1 MALIDGF
8 SHLVVQV
15 TDLDRSE
22 KFYQEVFG
30 LDPVGRNLVNEE
42 GPNSL
47 LTMNTGQM
55 VLLVQVPKVEPF
67 RPNSGSIHHAWLLT
81 DDQFAR
87 AQQRLKAMG
96 FSIED
101 SREEFRAMGEKS
113 LDVFDPDG
121 HRYQVQAYGPE
132 AHEIIK
138 PGVGEVECGKVDN
151 FGVGS
156 VTLFGQAKFFL
167 VRLPEGFLALS
178 RWCSHMNGQIIW
190 QKEHWRFFCPFHGA
204 TFNRKGE
211 FTGHLHNV
219 GPLRLHP
226 IEITA
231 DGRVVVDT
239 DRVIIREQFSQDQM
253 VPPVCGRRFCAAQ
266 VQEV

>member
-1 MALIDGF
+1 MALLDGF

-30 LDPVGRNLVNEE
+30 LDPVGRNLVREE

-47 LTMNTGQM
+47 LKMNTGQM
-55 VLLVQVPKVEPF
+55 VLLIQVPKVEPF

-81 DDQFAR
+81 IEQYER

-96 FSIED
+96 FNIED

-113 LDVFDPDG
+113 MDVFDPDG

-132 AHEIIK
+132 SREIIK
-138 PGVGEVECGKVDN
+138 PGVGKVECGKVDS
-151 FGVGS
+151 FAMGS
-156 VTLFGQAKFFL
+156 VTLFAKGKFFL

-190 QKEHWRFFCPFHGA
+190 QKEHWRFFCPFHAA

-226 IEITA
+226 VQISV
-231 DGRVVVDT
+231 DGDVVVDT
-239 DRVIIREQFSQDQM
+239 ERVIVREQYQDDQV
-253 VPPVCGRRFCAAQ
+253 VPPQCGKEFCAAQ

>member
-22 KFYQEVFG
+22 KFYREVFG
-30 LDPVGRNLVNEE
+30 LDPVGRNLVNEQ
-42 GPNSL
+42 GPNAL
-47 LTMNTGQM
+47 LKMNTGQM

-67 RPNSGSIHHAWLLT
+67 RPNSGSIHHAWYLT
-81 DDQFAR
+81 IEQYER
-87 AQQRLKAMG
+87 AQKRLNSMG
-96 FSIED
+96 FDIED

-113 LDVFDPDG
+113 MDVFDPDG

-132 AHEIIK
+132 AHDIIK
-138 PGVGEVECGKVDN
+138 PGVGEVECGSVDD
-151 FGVGS
+151 FQVGS
-156 VTLFGQAKFFL
+156 VTLFAKGKFFL

-190 QKEHWRFFCPFHGA
+190 QKEHWRFFCPFHAA
-204 TFNRKGE
+204 TFDRKGE
-211 FTGHLHNV
+211 FTGHLRNV
-219 GPLRLHP
+219 GPLRFHP
-226 IEITA
+226 VHIA
-231 DGRVVVDT
+231 ANGNVLVDT
-239 DRVIIREQFSQDQM
+239 ERVILRKEYRTDQV
-253 VPPVCGRRFCAAQ
+253 VPPLCGAEFCAVQ

>member
-1 MALIDGF
+1 MAASESASAIGGF

-22 KFYQEVFG
+22 KFYREVFG
-30 LDPVGRNLVNEE
+30 LDLIGRNLAAEP

-47 LTMNTGQM
+47 LEMNTGQM

-67 RPNSGSIHHAWLLT
+67 RPNSSSIHHAWLLT
-81 DDQFAR
+81 SEQYER

-96 FSIED
+96 FNIED
-101 SREEFRAMGEKS
+101 SREEFRALGEKS
-113 LDVFDPDG
+113 MDVFDPDG

-132 AHEIIK
+132 SREIIK
-138 PGVGEVECGKVDN
+138 SGAGAVECGKVDD
-151 FGVGS
+151 FEVGS
-156 VTLFGQAKFFL
+156 VTLFGKAKFFL

-178 RWCSHMNGQIIW
+178 RWCSHMNGQIVW
-190 QKEHWRFFCPFHGA
+190 QGEHWRFWCPFHGA

-211 FTGHLHNV
+211 STGHLQNV

-226 IEITA
+226 VTISG
-231 DGRVVVDT
+231 DGRVIVDT
-239 DRVIIREQFSQDQM
+239 DTVVVRGRFSVEQV
-253 VPPVCGRRFCAAQ
+253 VPACP
-266 VQEV
+266 